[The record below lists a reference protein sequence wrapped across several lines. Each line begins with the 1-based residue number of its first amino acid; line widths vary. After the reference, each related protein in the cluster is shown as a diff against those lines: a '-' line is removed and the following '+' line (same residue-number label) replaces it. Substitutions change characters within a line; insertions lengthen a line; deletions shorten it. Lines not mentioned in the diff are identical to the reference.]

1 MTNDILNE
9 FKALESRNAKLILE
23 NRKLKSE
30 VDRLQE
36 EKKLLYRHLLDLKNG
51 IEERF
56 DYIGK
61 TYFADDFYEED

>member
-1 MTNDILNE
+1 MTDDTLDE
-9 FKALESRNAKLILE
+9 FKTLESCNAKLILE
-23 NRKLKSE
+23 NRKLISE
-30 VDRLQE
+30 VDRLRE
-36 EKKLLYRHLLDLKNG
+36 EKKLLYRHLVDLKNG